1 MNRLVRVGG
10 FAAFLLSLGAT
21 GWWWTGTA
29 SLLRPAHVW
38 PAAVLDA
45 ALFTLFALHH
55 SVLARPWAKA
65 VVARALPVPLG
76 RSAYV
81 WVASGLLT
89 ALVVAWQ
96 PVGGLLY
103 HATGGVARFLQVV
116 QLAGVVVGV
125 LSVRRISVSELGGLT
140 DAVPDA
146 PLEAGG
152 PYALV
157 RHPVY
162 VSLVLLLGGTTT
174 MTGDRLLFA
183 SLALLY
189 IVVAIPFEEAG
200 LARAFGPQYDA
211 YRHRVRWRL
220 IPYIY

>member
-38 PAAVLDA
+38 PA
-45 ALFTLFALHH
+45 
-55 SVLARPWAKA
+55 
-65 VVARALPVPLG
+65 
-76 RSAYV
+76 
-81 WVASGLLT
+81 
-89 ALVVAWQ
+89 
-96 PVGGLLY
+96 
-103 HATGGVARFLQVV
+103 ARFLQVV